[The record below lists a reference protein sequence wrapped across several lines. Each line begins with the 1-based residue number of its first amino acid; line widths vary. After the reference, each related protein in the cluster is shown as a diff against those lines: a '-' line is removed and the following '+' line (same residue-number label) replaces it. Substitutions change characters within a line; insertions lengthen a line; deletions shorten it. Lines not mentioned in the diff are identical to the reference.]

1 PADQPPLPLDDNLA
15 DDWPPREAEALRGV
29 SGAFQDE
36 PLRNASGTNE
46 SRRDR
51 TAMADVG
58 PTGRRPTGTGSGGR
72 LIVTAIRDRGLAEQR
87 CGLHRH
93 GRHRDGRSPRLRAE
107 GGRREGD
114 EAESLS

>member
-1 PADQPPLPLDDNLA
+1 GDLRERHGNAGRRRHATEQRPRHIDWLLGRCQPPWLHADQPPVTLDDDVAEHLLTC
-15 DDWPPREAEALRGV
+15 EAEALRGV

-51 TAMADVG
+51 TAMADAG

-72 LIVTAIRDRGLAEQR
+72 LIVTAIRDRGLR
-87 CGLHRH
+87 
-93 GRHRDGRSPRLRAE
+93 
-107 GGRREGD
+107 
-114 EAESLS
+114 